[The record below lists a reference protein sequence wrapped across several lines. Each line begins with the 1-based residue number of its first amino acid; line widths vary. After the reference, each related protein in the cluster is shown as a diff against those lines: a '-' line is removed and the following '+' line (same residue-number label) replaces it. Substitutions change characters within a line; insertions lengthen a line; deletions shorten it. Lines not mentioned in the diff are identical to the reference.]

1 MSDLQMPA
9 LDTRAKLPPSGHAVQ
24 FYENDSSLI
33 DSLVRQVAPA
43 LVAGDTVIIIAT
55 GEHREALARELESRG
70 IDLAE
75 AQTCERY
82 IVLDSPETLQRF
94 LVEGWPDAA
103 RFEQVIGRLVGQAE
117 SSSRGHRL
125 FLYGEMV
132 AHLWAEGK
140 QEATLRLEELWNE
153 LADRYSFFLL
163 CGYPLDDFNRSEHSG
178 QVFSICGEHTHV
190 NPIDDPH
197 TNGNGHQTRHM
208 VSPLEVKTRALENE
222 IRLSQER
229 LSLLQDSPAAG
240 TWEMDPF
247 SETFSLSSTAAKL
260 LGIKSGRVLLQSEF
274 LNLIHYSA
282 DRDAVAAA
290 LKQLQRGRRHFA
302 AGFRLINDEST
313 RILEIRGKTAYNAG
327 SPVVLG
333 VLMDVTERAALVL

>member
-1 MSDLQMPA
+1 MPS
-9 LDTRAKLPPSGHAVQ
+9 LDARERVTPRGHAVQ

-33 DSLVRQVAPA
+33 HSLVRHVAPA
-43 LVAGDTVIIIAT
+43 LVSGDTVIIIAT
-55 GEHREALARELESRG
+55 GEHRRALDRELEARG
-70 IDLAE
+70 IDLAD
-75 AQTCERY
+75 ARTCERY
-82 IVLDSPETLQRF
+82 IVLDSAETLQKF

-103 RFEQVIGRLVGQAE
+103 KFEQVIGRLVEEAE
-117 SSSRGHRL
+117 AASRGHRL
-125 FLYGEMV
+125 FLFGEMV

-140 QEATLRLEELWNE
+140 HEATLRLEELWNE

-163 CGYPLDDFNRSEHSG
+163 CGYPLEDFNRTEHIG

-190 NPIDDPH
+190 NPSDNYH
-197 TNGNGHQTRHM
+197 SNGNGHRAGHM
-208 VSPLEVKTRALENE
+208 LSPVQVKTRALENE

-229 LSLLQDSPAAG
+229 LSLLQDATEAG

-290 LKQLQRGRRHFA
+290 LRQLHRGRRNFA
-302 AGFRLINDEST
+302 AAFRLMNHEST

-333 VLMDVTERAALVL
+333 VLIDVTARTALSL